1 LAWWEARHWNDR
13 ATLGLIFGF
22 GALFALTMTF
32 VYPVTAIDLFVYV
45 ANSLAL
51 VHYHANPMIT
61 APASVAND
69 PVIML
74 AGGWASYPAP
84 YGPLGLVINALPTL
98 LVGRNL
104 LANLLLLKLMFSA
117 ILLAEAFLVYKIL
130 LKYAPKYALA
140 SALFLAWNPYALFE
154 YCANGHNDLAM
165 MLFVLLAVLAL
176 VQNRKELAF
185 VFVVA
190 STLVK
195 FATLPLLP
203 LFFLYSVV
211 HQPTNQ
217 KRLLYVAV
225 VTLFSLALISAL
237 YWPFWQGWKT
247 FERLGFQNSLYM
259 SSFST
264 MLTDLSSGQV
274 ARDQAKWLGQ
284 IWFGIIYAY
293 ALFLATQSKVRLLQ
307 GCFLA
312 SFSFLA
318 FGVTNFEIW
327 YAIWPVIF
335 AVLLPA
341 VTTQLSMLLFL
352 YSTSLSVL
360 LYGYLWVWL
369 GVTDSALAL
378 INDVAYLMVFG
389 PAFLLLGGFTLQR
402 WFSGKPR
409 HAWFTNPGS
418 EADK

>member
-1 LAWWEARHWNDR
+1 
-13 ATLGLIFGF
+13 
-22 GALFALTMTF
+22 
-32 VYPVTAIDLFVYV
+32 
-45 ANSLAL
+45 
-51 VHYHANPMIT
+51 
-61 APASVAND
+61 
-69 PVIML
+69 
-74 AGGWASYPAP
+74 
-84 YGPLGLVINALPTL
+84 
-98 LVGRNL
+98 
-104 LANLLLLKLMFSA
+104 
-117 ILLAEAFLVYKIL
+117 
-130 LKYAPKYALA
+130 
-140 SALFLAWNPYALFE
+140 
-154 YCANGHNDLAM
+154 
-165 MLFVLLAVLAL
+165 
-176 VQNRKELAF
+176 
-185 VFVVA
+185 
-190 STLVK
+190 
-195 FATLPLLP
+195 
-203 LFFLYSVV
+203 
-211 HQPTNQ
+211 
-217 KRLLYVAV
+217 VAV

-409 HAWFTNPGS
+409 HGWFTNPGS